1 MNPMNLLINDVC
13 NRSCSYCFAQNRVK
27 LGQDVALASNNIRLE
42 AVRVYLAFLKR
53 SHISEFKILGGE
65 PTLHPQFSEIVD
77 LGLMD
82 GFTVVVFTNGMWNRR
97 VCEYVASLG
106 SASVKMVVNV
116 NEPRYWK
123 GKEGEYQ
130 ARCLEAAGAK
140 AMIGFNIFEPDFDLL
155 FTRELIARFGLQR
168 ELRLGLAS
176 PILGQANQFISVS
189 MREQIGSRLL
199 DQLEQLE
206 ASDVLGCFDC
216 GFVYCMFPEER
227 WGTLIRSVQ
236 NGFLSLCRPIIDVGP
251 DLSAWPC
258 FPLSQLLTVDLRKYE
273 NRTELVRYF
282 SERLSAFRQ
291 FGTRDECR
299 ECAFFRRQQCTG
311 GCIAHCIR
319 GFADSDPAVLHKA
332 AS

>member
-1 MNPMNLLINDVC
+1 MNLLINDVC
-13 NRSCSYCFAQNRVK
+13 NRSCSYCFAQNRVR
-27 LGQDVALASNNIRLE
+27 LGQEVAVAANNISLE
-42 AVRVYLAFLKR
+42 SVRFYLEFLQR

-65 PTLHPQFSEIVD
+65 PTLHPQFSEIVN
-77 LGLMD
+77 LGLKG
-82 GFTVVVFTNGMWNRR
+82 GFSVAVFTNGMWSRR
-97 VCEYVASLG
+97 VCDYVAALG
-106 SASVKMVVNV
+106 SAPLKLVVNI

-123 GKEGEYQ
+123 GPEADFQ
-130 ARCLEAAGAK
+130 ARCLEAAGGK
-140 AMIGFNIFEPDFDLL
+140 AMIGFNIFEADFSLL

-176 PILGQANQFISVS
+176 PILGQENQYITVA
-189 MREQIGSRLL
+189 MREQIGRRLL

-227 WGTLIRSVQ
+227 WGTLIRSAQ

-251 DLSAWPC
+251 DLTAWPC

-273 NRTELVRYF
+273 NRNELFRHF
-282 SERLSAFRQ
+282 SERLAAFRQ
-291 FGTRDECR
+291 FGTRDDCQECR
-299 ECAFFRRQQCTG
+299 FFRRQQCTG
-311 GCIAHCIR
+311 GCLAHCIR
-319 GFADSDPAVLHKA
+319 GFAESDPALLRST